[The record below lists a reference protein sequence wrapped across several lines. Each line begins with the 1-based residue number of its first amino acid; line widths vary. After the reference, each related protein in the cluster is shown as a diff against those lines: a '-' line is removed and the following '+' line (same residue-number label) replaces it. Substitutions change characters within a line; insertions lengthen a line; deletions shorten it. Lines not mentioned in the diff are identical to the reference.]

1 MYQESEI
8 FQNISISFRAA
19 LPVAAIEIPSPA
31 DEDRVINLIGQ
42 HIAIPQKFPMFLWDC
57 FSGIRKVAFDE
68 GTTGF
73 HKIEDFN
80 LIQAFDWIEKLE
92 GDALVVLCDTY
103 TYLAGESKDPVYV
116 RGLKNLAKSLQWSG
130 KRLILL
136 GTQVNLPEEN
146 FGGLIEQFKITLP
159 NPSQIAEIVKST
171 TSEIVATC
179 QESLTVVQDELAIF
193 ETTEGTE
200 KYAEKLKEL
209 RKMVAKYK
217 NFSFDSENF
226 EQISDK
232 LIKAF
237 QGLPQ
242 QTISKTLRVCSVKY
256 SRLHAEEVVAAA
268 NEKKLERLKNL
279 GVEFINPPKEEV
291 GGLDNLKK
299 WLDSRE
305 KLFSLQDTKLPS
317 PKGILLVGP
326 PGTGKSYAAKTIG
339 YNWGVPIIRFD
350 LGKLFN
356 SLVGESEANMR
367 RLLLVI
373 EAVAPVVVLVDEID
387 KTFASTSGS
396 TDSGVSSRLF
406 GYFLTWMQEKTA
418 PVFVVA
424 TANRIDH
431 LPPELTRK
439 GRFDEIFF
447 VDLPQ
452 AQERVDIAQVFNRR
466 LGLNLDLEIL
476 SAIAEHTPDFTGAEI
491 ESLFNE
497 VAISGYNSGETPTL
511 KLFEEF
517 LGEISPQA
525 RQPAT
530 AQYLHSLR
538 EWSQTVRSASN
549 KPIEGKT
556 MANKKSS
563 NNSKVKMSL

>member
-1 MYQESEI
+1 MYQEAEI
-8 FQNISISFRAA
+8 FQNVSISFRAA
-19 LPVAAIEIPSPA
+19 LPVAALEIPSPA
-31 DEDRVINLIGQ
+31 DEKRVIHLISEY
-42 HIAIPQKFPMFLWDC
+42 IAIPQRMQLFTWDS
-57 FSGIRKVAFDE
+57 FSGVRKLTDE
-68 GTTGF
+68 GAV
-73 HKIEDFN
+73 KVEDLN
-80 LIQAFDWIEKLE
+80 LIQAFDWIEKLD
-92 GDALVVLCDTY
+92 GDALIILCDTFP
-103 TYLAGESKDPVYV
+103 YLAGENKDPVYI
-116 RGLKNLAKSLQWSG
+116 RGLKNLANSLQWSG

-136 GTQVNLPEEN
+136 GTQVNLPEES
-146 FGGLIEQFKITLP
+146 FGGLVEQFKITLP
-159 NPSQIAEIVKST
+159 NPSQIAEIVKAT
-171 TSEIVATC
+171 TDDIWNTC
-179 QESLTVVQDELAIF
+179 QESLSVALDELAIF
-193 ETTEGTE
+193 ETTSGTK
-200 KYAEKLKEL
+200 KYEEKLKEL
-209 RKMVAKYK
+209 RATVAKYK
-217 NFSFDSENF
+217 NFS
-226 EQISDK
+226 SDFSK
-232 LIKAF
+232 IRPEKIPDRLIKAF
-237 QGLPQ
+237 QGLPE
-242 QTISKTLRVCSVKY
+242 QTISKTLRACSVKY
-256 SRLHAEEVVAAA
+256 GRLHSEEVIAAA

-291 GGLDNLKK
+291 GGLNNLKK
-299 WLDSRE
+299 WLVSRS
-305 KLFSLQDTKLPS
+305 KLFGLQDTELPA

-339 YNWGVPIIRFD
+339 YNWGIPIIRFD

-424 TANRIDH
+424 TANKIDH

-452 AQERVDIAQVFNRR
+452 VSERVDIAQVFNRR
-466 LGLNLDLEIL
+466 LGLNLDLETL
-476 SAIAEHTPDFTGAEI
+476 SAIAENTPDFTGAEI

-497 VAISGYNSGETPTL
+497 VAIFAYNSGEPPTL
-511 KLFEEF
+511 KCFEEF

-538 EWSQTVRSASN
+538 EWSQTVRSASS
-549 KPIEGKT
+549 KPIEGKAA
-556 MANKKSS
+556 MGKKSN
-563 NNSKVKMSL
+563 NNSKVRMAL